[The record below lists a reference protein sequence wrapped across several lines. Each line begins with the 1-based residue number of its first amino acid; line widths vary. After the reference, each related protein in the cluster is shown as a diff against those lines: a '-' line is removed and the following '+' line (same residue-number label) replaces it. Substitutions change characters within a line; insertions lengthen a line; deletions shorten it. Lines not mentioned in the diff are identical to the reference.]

1 MTHFGVPHDI
11 VGNGQEALDAVC
23 ARHYSIILMDIQM
36 PVMDGMEAAKRIRAL
51 EGPVSRIP
59 IIAVTAFSDLEQ
71 NQAYLAAGM
80 NDVVAKPVPALKLH
94 AAVASALNAAAR
106 G

>member
-1 MTHFGVPHDI
+1 M
-11 VGNGQEALDAVC
+11 C